1 MIRHVS
7 AFSGYGEGR
16 DCIILGGGH
25 SVAAFRFD
33 RVDPRVDLYAIN
45 IVDLEKIRYLDRPV
59 LMQFVTDVSNF
70 SQLYTASHGVR
81 VSPICALEDGL
92 KSNEIAQAMTSYF
105 FSKQDYEDC
114 GVELTFFYAAQI
126 LKKIFGYGKIFL
138 TGIDGYFVEGIAH
151 YWGDKVGELSIGSQ
165 ALSMMQK
172 HFQICAKKLSMIKH
186 KYPFIY
192 QTNKQS
198 IFDFA
203 YGMPT

>member
-1 MIRHVS
+1 
-7 AFSGYGEGR
+7 
-16 DCIILGGGH
+16 
-25 SVAAFRFD
+25 VAAFRFD